1 MWFFERQ
8 FFVYQSSGS
17 IGSGAKTSLLPALFI
32 ELTIPLASIS
42 SMILAARLYPIR
54 IRLCRLEIEA
64 LLVEVTIC
72 TASSKSGSSSS
83 VT

>member
-1 MWFFERQ
+1 MWFFEGQ

-42 SMILAARLYPIR
+42 SMILAARL
-54 IRLCRLEIEA
+54 
-64 LLVEVTIC
+64 
-72 TASSKSGSSSS
+72 
-83 VT
+83 